1 MFNKNCL
8 CYYNFLYDL
17 CLHKKLLELKK
28 NSIESFF
35 YKNLRS
41 ATIKLCLSRLK
52 LGTSVYRKYL
62 SHRKKTFK
70 SHFFVL

>member
-17 CLHKKLLELKK
+17 CLHKKLLKLKK

-52 LGTSVYRKYL
+52 LGTSVDVIFV
-62 SHRKKTFK
+62 SPKKNF
-70 SHFFVL
+70 